1 MMRKLLAPSV
11 LALALAACST
21 TQTTQAPA
29 QTEAKPVAPVAAAP
43 APVAPAAVD
52 PMAALK
58 DANNILSHR
67 SVYFDFDKYDIKSIY
82 QPLVEAHAK
91 FLTSNANV
99 KVLIQGNTDERGSR
113 EYNLAL
119 GQKRAEAVKKALGL
133 LGAKEGQLEAVSL
146 GEEKPKAAGHD
157 EESWAENRRSDIL
170 YPGEY

>member
-82 QPLVEAHAK
+82 QNLVEAHAK
-91 FLTSNANV
+91 FLVSNSGQ

-133 LGAKEGQLEAVSL
+133 LGAKEAQLEAVSL
-146 GEEKPKAAGHD
+146 GEEKPKATGH
-157 EESWAENRRSDIL
+157 EEEA
-170 YPGEY
+170 

>member
-29 QTEAKPVAPVAAAP
+29 QPEAKPAAPVATAP
-43 APVAPAAVD
+43 ATPAPAAVD
-52 PMAALK
+52 PLAAVK

-67 SVYFDFDKYDIKSIY
+67 SVYFDFDKYDIKSTY
-82 QPLVEAHAK
+82 QTLVEAHAK

-133 LGAKEGQLEAVSL
+133 LGAKEAQLEAVSL
-146 GEEKPKAAGHD
+146 GEEKPKATGHD
-157 EESWAENRRSDIL
+157 EEAWTENRRADIL